1 MSSGSQPPPTPPA
14 KVAPMPLE
22 SQAERRRAQLIRIA
36 AALIET
42 EGIDAVTMASVAELA
57 GCTRTQVH
65 RYFAKRE
72 DLLAA
77 VVHDFNDRL
86 RATLTGG
93 GKIVSALAES
103 RRRGVDDEWARH
115 LHDAMFDV
123 FEQTGMAGLILL
135 VAPHASGRA
144 RDPIDK
150 LRRELFTPW
159 IDYVGTVVGSR
170 TEAEVVVELW
180 MATAYRLAA
189 KWRAGEL
196 DRERAVD
203 ALTRTQRGILSAFV
217 VRPAAAKR
225 RDGNGGKDGKAGGRT

>member
-1 MSSGSQPPPTPPA
+1 MSSGSQPPPAPPA

-86 RATLTGG
+86 RAITR
-93 GKIVSALAES
+93 SALYDS
-103 RRRGVDDEWARH
+103 YYI
-115 LHDAMFDV
+115 LHSVPRFNNPSGTFDND
-123 FEQTGMAGLILL
+123 QYLL
-135 VAPHASGRA
+135 RIVVPNT
-144 RDPIDK
+144 
-150 LRRELFTPW
+150 F
-159 IDYVGTVVGSR
+159 VGTALETFVGD
-170 TEAEVVVELW
+170 W
-180 MATAYRLAA
+180 
-189 KWRAGEL
+189 L
-196 DRERAVD
+196 DNANNPTVLE
-203 ALTRTQRGILSAFV
+203 TF
-217 VRPAAAKR
+217 
-225 RDGNGGKDGKAGGRT
+225 